1 MSSFGCAKEAALEL
15 MPFELKPAEVG
26 QSKVSAAVADQLA
39 RFLPA
44 PSAKTP
50 EPAQGL
56 PHELTVVESRRVA
69 LEDALGPAETRG
81 NVDAVHFDGR
91 LHLAIRSLAANGHP
105 RIDIVSTADEVTY
118 QRETS
123 LETAGELFAGRLLV
137 WNGALFAYAS
147 ELSSEGGE
155 TKPNAVLATRLGT
168 DGVWADWSRLP
179 LEAQVVWRAKVERGI
194 PLLTSYALS
203 EKTYRFEEPT
213 MEVRLLTTTDGFDW
227 RPLHSGQRVVYRG
240 GGTEAA
246 FSSDD
251 DGNLYSVVKNEAGDE
266 SGFGSALCA
275 ARASDWARWDCV
287 NDPKKY
293 DSPTLFTH
301 ENELYLIAR
310 RHVSLDGR
318 YDGDQG
324 FTLLR
329 RTENEA
335 RDLAA
340 PKRCSVWHF
349 DRAHKRVDFVLDLPS
364 RGNTCSAA
372 VVPGATDG
380 EYVVYDQ
387 SSPTEGPD
395 LSLRSGV
402 AQPTYVYRHVLK
414 FE

>member
-1 MSSFGCAKEAALEL
+1 M
-15 MPFELKPAEVG
+15 
-26 QSKVSAAVADQLA
+26 VADQLA
-39 RFLPA
+39 RFLP
-44 PSAKTP
+44 TP
-50 EPAQGL
+50 PARSLAVGPAL
-56 PHELTVVESRRVA
+56 PHSVAVADSHRVA
-69 LEDALGPAETRG
+69 VDDVLGPADVRG
-81 NVDAVHFDGR
+81 NVDAVRFGGR
-91 LHLAIRSLAANGHP
+91 VHLALRSASSTGET
-105 RIDIVSTADEVTY
+105 RIDIVSSEDEVTFR
-118 QRETS
+118 RETS
-123 LETAGELFAGRLLV
+123 LTTDGELYAARLLA

-147 ELSSEGGE
+147 ELRRDGSES
-155 TKPNAVLATRLGT
+155 KPSAVLATRL
-168 DGVWADWSRLP
+168 DREGVWNDWKELP

-203 EKTYRFEEPT
+203 EKTYQFEEPT

-227 RPLHSGQRVVYRG
+227 RPLRSGQRVVYRG

-246 FSSDD
+246 FSSDE

-301 ENELYLIAR
+301 EDELYLVAR
-310 RHVSLDGR
+310 RHVAGDGS
-318 YDGDQG
+318 YDQAQG

-329 RTENEA
+329 RTNNEA
-335 RDLAA
+335 RDLASQ
-340 PKRCSVWHF
+340 KRCSLWHF

-364 RGNTCSAA
+364 RGNTCAAA
-372 VVPGATDG
+372 VLPGTAEG

-395 LSLRSGV
+395 LSLQNGL
-402 AQPTYVYRHVLK
+402 AQPTYIYRHTLR
-414 FE
+414 FEQP